1 MSADDAAREREPDG
15 VVLAGGRDD
24 EQRAV
29 EAILE
34 PVRNLSGLV
43 DLLRRRTDVA
53 YDETTRRHLDAVAR
67 SAAHV
72 AQLLDELRAFS
83 RLATAEM
90 APVRVNLS
98 RLVREVVAELRAT
111 GDVEWQVRE
120 LPEVSADPVL
130 LRIAL
135 AHLLGNALKYTR
147 TRERPRI
154 EIGARGAGASHV
166 VVYVR
171 DNGVGFD
178 PEAARRLFGV
188 FQRLHPTSEWEGAG
202 MGLATVRRIVER
214 HGGRVWAEGAVDEG
228 ATFSLGLPRPKEEA

>member
-1 MSADDAAREREPDG
+1 MSADDASTERERDG
-15 VVLAGGRDD
+15 VVLGGGRDD

-34 PVRNLSGLV
+34 PVRHLSGQV

-53 YDETTRRHLDAVAR
+53 YDEATRRQLDAIAR
-67 SAAHV
+67 SAAQV
-72 AQLLDELRAFS
+72 GQLLEELRTFS
-83 RLATAEM
+83 RLATLEL
-90 APVRVNLS
+90 APARVSLA

-120 LPEVSADPVL
+120 LPEVSADPRL
-130 LRIAL
+130 LRVAL
-135 AHLLGNALKYTR
+135 VHLLGNALKYTR

-154 EIGARGAGASHV
+154 EIGARGAGAAHIV
-166 VVYVR
+166 LYVR

-178 PEAARRLFGV
+178 PAAAGRLFGV
-188 FQRLHPTSEWEGAG
+188 FQRLHPAGEWEGAG

-214 HGGRVWAEGAVDEG
+214 HGGRVWAEGAVEEG

>member
-1 MSADDAAREREPDG
+1 MSADDASRKREPDG

-34 PVRNLSGLV
+34 PVRHLGGLV
-43 DLLRRRTDVA
+43 DQLRRRTDVA
-53 YDETTRRHLDAVAR
+53 YDETTRRHLDAIAR
-67 SAAHV
+67 SAAQV
-72 AQLLDELRAFS
+72 GQRLDELRAYS

-90 APVRVNLS
+90 APVRVGLS

-120 LPEVSADPVL
+120 LPEVSADPRL
-130 LRIAL
+130 LRLAL
-135 AHLLGNALKYTR
+135 FHLLRNALKYTR

-154 EIGARGAGASHV
+154 EIGARAAGADHV
-166 VVYVR
+166 VLYVR

-178 PEAARRLFGV
+178 PASAERLFGV
-188 FQRLHPTSEWEGAG
+188 FQRLHPAGEWEGAG

-228 ATFSLGLPRPKEEA
+228 ATFSVGLPRPRDEA